1 MAYVN
6 HNRILTVGSVAVT
19 PLVTNVTIFS
29 PTAPETRENGGDLL
43 DGDRWI
49 NTVEFTESV
58 YYDGRWIKVGDL
70 SEDGDVDGGDSTPGP
85 EYPFILDGGNSLP
98 HADDVRTVDG
108 GNAIRY

>member
-19 PLVTNVTIFS
+19 PLVTNVTLFA

-85 EYPFILDGGNSLP
+85 EYPFVLDGGNSLP